1 MFAIAFDMSIKLL
14 KEHYGEPY
22 NNAYYE
28 IGGVLKEFDFYN
40 AQGSLYLTS
49 KNEIGN
55 LFEAIDALT
64 DVEWFVKSV
73 RDVRAFRVEDWS
85 DLTGYVRKK
94 GDNKEKKNRKKKKE
108 DRCLQSST

>member
-1 MFAIAFDMSIKLL
+1 MFAIAFDMSVKLL

-28 IGGVLKEFDFYN
+28 IGVLLKEYDFYN
-40 AQGSLYLTS
+40 TQGSVYLTP
-49 KNEIGN
+49 KNEIGT
-55 LFEAIDALT
+55 LFEAIDALS

-85 DLTGYVRKK
+85 NLTDYVRKK
-94 GDNKEKKNRKKKKE
+94 GKKKE
-108 DRCLQSST
+108 RKRMK